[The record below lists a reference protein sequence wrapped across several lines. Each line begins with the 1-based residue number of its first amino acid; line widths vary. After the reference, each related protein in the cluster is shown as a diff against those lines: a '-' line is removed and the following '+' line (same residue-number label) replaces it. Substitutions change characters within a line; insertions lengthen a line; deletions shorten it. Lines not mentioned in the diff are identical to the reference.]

1 MINYNHKSM
10 KYYSNKQRV
19 KHFGKI
25 KKNNMKKI
33 KKTEN
38 PKN

>member
-1 MINYNHKSM
+1 MMNSNQNSM

-19 KHFGKI
+19 KHLGKI
-25 KKNNMKKI
+25 KKNNMKKRKRI
-33 KKTEN
+33 EN